1 MNYFYHHIM
10 NQLGGAPPHP
20 HLSHHHHRY
29 QETLTKHHQD
39 RFQEMQKSVNTSLA
53 QLKPYDL
60 VKSPGPVRYDSDGP
74 QDLSLRYPPLR
85 YSSPVYIK
93 RELSPGGEPG
103 PAPAQPPVPVK
114 MEPEDPG
121 YSMQELGHLY
131 QQQHHSRPVA
141 AAELI
146 RSYSLPARDMGDHG
160 DHGVPRQMS
169 LDRSL
174 ISPSERHHG
183 PSDRSPEAVH
193 PSGSGKDEVNSSR
206 TIIGRISEQMFLS
219 VYYKA
224 TCKSLIIA
232 FMVINKG

>member
-1 MNYFYHHIM
+1 MPPFLRMYVNYFYHHIM

-29 QETLTKHHQD
+29 QETLSKHHQD
-39 RFQEMQKSVNTSLA
+39 RFQEMQKSVNASLA

-60 VKSPGPVRYDSDGP
+60 AKSPGPVRYDSDGP

-93 RELSPGGEPG
+93 REPSPGEDQG
-103 PAPAQPPVPVK
+103 PAPAHPPVPVK

-131 QQQHHSRPVA
+131 QHQQQHHSRPIA

-146 RSYSLPARDMGDHG
+146 RSYSLPARDAGDHG
-160 DHGVPRQMS
+160 DHGVSRQMS

-174 ISPSERHHG
+174 ISSAERRHGSSERNQ
-183 PSDRSPEAVH
+183 EAVR
-193 PSGSGKDEVNSSR
+193 PSGSGRDKDEVNSSR
-206 TIIGRISEQMFLS
+206 TIIGRI
-219 VYYKA
+219 
-224 TCKSLIIA
+224 
-232 FMVINKG
+232 

>member
-1 MNYFYHHIM
+1 
-10 NQLGGAPPHP
+10 
-20 HLSHHHHRY
+20 
-29 QETLTKHHQD
+29 
-39 RFQEMQKSVNTSLA
+39 
-53 QLKPYDL
+53 
-60 VKSPGPVRYDSDGP
+60 
-74 QDLSLRYPPLR
+74 
-85 YSSPVYIK
+85 
-93 RELSPGGEPG
+93 
-103 PAPAQPPVPVK
+103 

-131 QQQHHSRPVA
+131 QQQHYSRPVA
-141 AAELI
+141 AAELS

-232 FMVINKG
+232 FMVIDKG